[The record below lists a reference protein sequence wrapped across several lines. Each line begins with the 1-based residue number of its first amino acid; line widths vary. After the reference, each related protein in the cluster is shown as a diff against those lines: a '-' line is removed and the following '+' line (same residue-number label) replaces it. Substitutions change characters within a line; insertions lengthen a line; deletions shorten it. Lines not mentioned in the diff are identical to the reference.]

1 MFFWQFIVNLKSK
14 SSKLLSYIIVG
25 TCTAILTMLLGWNP
39 QPSIANNPSKDL
51 TDLVPTQSLPNSPS
65 TLFQNGKQ
73 LYHAGQYAK
82 AIASWQQAL
91 NIYMKQGDRLNR
103 AIVLNNLALASQQLG
118 QWHDADRTIAMSLEI
133 LKSEPQ
139 QEKLLAQALNIQGS
153 IQLIQGKAQEALTI
167 WQMATASYEQVGDKD
182 GAMRSKINQSQ
193 AMRALGLY
201 PKAKSLL
208 QQVQIE
214 LREQPDSSLKASSL
228 LNLGDT
234 LQRSGELEDAKV
246 VLQESLA
253 IAKQINNPAIIA
265 NTLLSLGNTT
275 YRLQQPA
282 EAIGYYQQAINT
294 ATAPILKLQAQLNL
308 LRLQIDTQQS
318 ESTQLLLTAIQ
329 TQLPNLPPSRDSVY
343 AKVNFVQSLTKL
355 NLPSSN
361 RQAAAQIL
369 AIAAQQAKDMGDP
382 RSESYALGYL
392 GELYEQ
398 NLQYSEA
405 QQLTEKALILAQ
417 TNNASDMSYRWQ
429 WQLGRVFK
437 SKGENSKAIAA
448 YSEAVNTLA
457 SIRGDLVS
465 SNADIQFSFRDS
477 VEPVYRQLVALLL
490 MHEDGKPVSQEN
502 LKSARTVIESL
513 QVAELDNFFKE
524 ACLTNLATQVD
535 EVDPQA
541 AVIYPIVLPNSL
553 EVVVSLPDRSLQH
566 YTRKISQ
573 PNLENLLR
581 KLRRSLRRTSLET
594 EIQEVS
600 QEVYSLLIGKEMES
614 LLVSNQI
621 KTLAF
626 VLDGSLRNL
635 PMAVLHDG
643 QHYLMEKYN
652 LAIAPG
658 LQLIDPQPIK
668 RQQLKV
674 FIGGLSKETQN
685 FKALPNVEREI
696 QQIANLVST
705 QVPLLNETFIS
716 ESIQDQISKNPFR
729 VVHLATHGEF
739 SSNAEKTFILTWN
752 SRLGIKQLGDL
763 LQTRNQDSRNPIELL
778 VLSACKSAKG
788 DNRAALGLAGVA
800 VRSGARST
808 IASLWSVED
817 SATATLMENLYQQL
831 ATFDITKAE
840 SLRNAQISLL
850 KKPQFTHP
858 FYWAPFVLVGNW
870 L

>member
-65 TLFQNGKQ
+65 THFQNGKQ

-253 IAKQINNPAIIA
+253 IAKQINNTAIIA

-392 GELYEQ
+392 G
-398 NLQYSEA
+398 
-405 QQLTEKALILAQ
+405 
-417 TNNASDMSYRWQ
+417 
-429 WQLGRVFK
+429 
-437 SKGENSKAIAA
+437 
-448 YSEAVNTLA
+448 
-457 SIRGDLVS
+457 
-465 SNADIQFSFRDS
+465 
-477 VEPVYRQLVALLL
+477 
-490 MHEDGKPVSQEN
+490 
-502 LKSARTVIESL
+502 
-513 QVAELDNFFKE
+513 
-524 ACLTNLATQVD
+524 
-535 EVDPQA
+535 
-541 AVIYPIVLPNSL
+541 
-553 EVVVSLPDRSLQH
+553 
-566 YTRKISQ
+566 
-573 PNLENLLR
+573 
-581 KLRRSLRRTSLET
+581 
-594 EIQEVS
+594 
-600 QEVYSLLIGKEMES
+600 
-614 LLVSNQI
+614 
-621 KTLAF
+621 
-626 VLDGSLRNL
+626 
-635 PMAVLHDG
+635 
-643 QHYLMEKYN
+643 
-652 LAIAPG
+652 
-658 LQLIDPQPIK
+658 
-668 RQQLKV
+668 
-674 FIGGLSKETQN
+674 
-685 FKALPNVEREI
+685 
-696 QQIANLVST
+696 
-705 QVPLLNETFIS
+705 
-716 ESIQDQISKNPFR
+716 
-729 VVHLATHGEF
+729 
-739 SSNAEKTFILTWN
+739 
-752 SRLGIKQLGDL
+752 
-763 LQTRNQDSRNPIELL
+763 
-778 VLSACKSAKG
+778 
-788 DNRAALGLAGVA
+788 
-800 VRSGARST
+800 
-808 IASLWSVED
+808 
-817 SATATLMENLYQQL
+817 
-831 ATFDITKAE
+831 
-840 SLRNAQISLL
+840 
-850 KKPQFTHP
+850 
-858 FYWAPFVLVGNW
+858 
-870 L
+870 

>member
-1 MFFWQFIVNLKSK
+1 M
-14 SSKLLSYIIVG
+14 LSYIIVG